1 MYLKKILVDEVFKR
15 RDIPLDNNEILSERV
30 SRYIK
35 QQGMVSDGDEIL
47 LAVSGGPDSVC
58 MLYIMHKLSREMGFS
73 LRLAHLNHGL
83 RGEESERDA
92 AYVTELAAALGV
104 PLCHQKVSV
113 KAYQAEHHLSTE
125 EAAREMRYAFLCR
138 TAAKYGSAAVAVGH
152 TTDDNIETV
161 MLHLVRGSGT
171 RGLQGLRPVLNR
183 TVAGE
188 GCLRVIRPLL
198 GLSRAETQSYCREAG
213 LSPVQDV
220 TNQSTDLLRNRIR
233 LEVLPML
240 RGINPAFEETI
251 LRTAFIAGEE
261 MALLDEVTSQM
272 KAELV
277 IRQDNV
283 LMIEKIEMQR
293 LHPALKR
300 NLLRQMLEELL
311 GGLKDIEARHIESII
326 QTLDKPAGRR
336 IDLPYKLVFQ
346 VDYEHYLLGWEIDE
360 LCPYPPFQGE
370 YRLGVGTETILDGW
384 TVKTEVLPSPVG
396 LDLSESTLV
405 AYLDMDKAG
414 SDLAV
419 RTRTEG
425 DQFQPLGMDE
435 AKSLKEFM
443 IDNKIPRSWRARV
456 PLLFSGEEIL
466 WLVGYRIGGSAK
478 VDENTRRVLRVEFKL
493 QN

>member
-1 MYLKKILVDEVFKR
+1 
-15 RDIPLDNNEILSERV
+15 
-30 SRYIK
+30 
-35 QQGMVSDGDEIL
+35 
-47 LAVSGGPDSVC
+47 
-58 MLYIMHKLSREMGFS
+58 
-73 LRLAHLNHGL
+73 
-83 RGEESERDA
+83 
-92 AYVTELAAALGV
+92 
-104 PLCHQKVSV
+104 
-113 KAYQAEHHLSTE
+113 
-125 EAAREMRYAFLCR
+125 
-138 TAAKYGSAAVAVGH
+138 
-152 TTDDNIETV
+152 
-161 MLHLVRGSGT
+161 
-171 RGLQGLRPVLNR
+171 
-183 TVAGE
+183 
-188 GCLRVIRPLL
+188 
-198 GLSRAETQSYCREAG
+198 
-213 LSPVQDV
+213 
-220 TNQSTDLLRNRIR
+220 
-233 LEVLPML
+233 
-240 RGINPAFEETI
+240 
-251 LRTAFIAGEE
+251 
-261 MALLDEVTSQM
+261 
-272 KAELV
+272 
-277 IRQDNV
+277 
-283 LMIEKIEMQR
+283 MIEKIEMQR

-336 IDLPYKLVFQ
+336 IDLPYKLAFQ

-425 DQFQPLGMDE
+425 DQFQPLGMEE

-456 PLLFSGEEIL
+456 PLLFSGAEIL
-466 WLVGYRIGGSAK
+466 WLVGYRIGQSAK

>member
-1 MYLKKILVDEVFKR
+1 
-15 RDIPLDNNEILSERV
+15 LDNTDILTERV
-30 SRYIK
+30 RKYIK
-35 QQGMVSDGDEIL
+35 KQGLVSAGNEIL

-58 MLYIMHKLSREMGFS
+58 MLYIMHKLSSEMGFS

-92 AYVTELAAALGV
+92 AYVAELADNLGL
-104 PLCHQKVSV
+104 PLCQQKISV
-113 KAYQAEHHLSTE
+113 KAYQDEHHLSTE

-138 TAAKYGSAAVAVGH
+138 TAAEHGAAAVAVGH
-152 TTDDNIETV
+152 TIDDNIETV

-171 RGLQGLRPVLNR
+171 RGLQGLRPVVSR
-183 TVAGE
+183 DIAGA

-198 GLSRAETQSYCREAG
+198 SLSRAETQSYCCEAG
-213 LSPVQDV
+213 LSPVQDA
-220 TNQSTDLLRNRIR
+220 TNQSTEPLRNRIR

-240 RGINPAFEETI
+240 RAINPAFEETI

-300 NLLRQMLEELL
+300 NLLRQMMEELL
-311 GGLKDIEARHIESII
+311 GGLKDIEARHIESIV
-326 QTLDKPAGRR
+326 QTLDRPAGRR

-346 VDYEHYLLGWEIDE
+346 VDYEHYLLGWGIDA
-360 LCPYPPFQGE
+360 LCPYPPCEGE
-370 YRLGVGTETILDGW
+370 YSLTIGKETVIDGW
-384 TVKTEVLPSPVG
+384 VVKTEILPSPVG

-425 DQFQPLGMDE
+425 DQFQPLGMEE

-456 PLLFSGEEIL
+456 PLLISGKKIL
-466 WLVGYRIGGSAK
+466 WLVGYRIGQSAK
-478 VDENTRRVLRVEFKL
+478 IDEKTRRVLRVEFNL
-493 QN
+493 LG